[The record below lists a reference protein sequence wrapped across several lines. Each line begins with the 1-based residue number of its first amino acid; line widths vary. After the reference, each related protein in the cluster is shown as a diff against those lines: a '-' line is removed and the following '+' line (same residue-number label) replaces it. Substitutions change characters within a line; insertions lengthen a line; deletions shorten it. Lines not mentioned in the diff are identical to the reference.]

1 MLSAVQFNKN
11 YKGMSA
17 NVVHNSTVRG
27 LGDICWECEQT
38 GGFSPS
44 VLSSCPQ
51 NGFSH
56 LKSELNLFLNLI

>member
-27 LGDICWECEQT
+27 LEGSATNVNKQEDLAHQYTLLAPRMGLAI
-38 GGFSPS
+38 
-44 VLSSCPQ
+44 
-51 NGFSH
+51 
-56 LKSELNLFLNLI
+56 